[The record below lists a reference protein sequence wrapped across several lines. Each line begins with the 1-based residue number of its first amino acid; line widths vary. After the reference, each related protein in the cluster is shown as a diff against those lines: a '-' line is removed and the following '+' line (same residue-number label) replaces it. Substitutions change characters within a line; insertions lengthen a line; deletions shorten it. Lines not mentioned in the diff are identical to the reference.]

1 VILIEN
7 REVFLKSFKS
17 YHLFEFV
24 FENPEKINFIKKL
37 SMNFAGF
44 DYINN
49 WDALLD
55 VMRGFYKLE
64 KDYIIIII
72 ETKNKDNVVFGQFDS
87 IVDDVNEF
95 LKSSSKKIIFA
106 LKIG

>member
-1 VILIEN
+1 
-7 REVFLKSFKS
+7 
-17 YHLFEFV
+17 
-24 FENPEKINFIKKL
+24 
-37 SMNFAGF
+37 
-44 DYINN
+44 
-49 WDALLD
+49 
-55 VMRGFYKLE
+55 MRGFYKLE